1 MRASHAKLRMHE
13 LRKAAKAILQQPV
26 YMGLFPGGGMQF
38 LMPDTASSVL
48 VGYSPA
54 AGQSTAFTGHVGQWT
69 PMMGAAEL
77 GYLKGGIPTAGPQG

>member
-1 MRASHAKLRMHE
+1 
-13 LRKAAKAILQQPV
+13 
-26 YMGLFPGGGMQF
+26 MQF
-38 LMPDTASSVL
+38 PMPDTASSVL